1 MANGDKFKKKYF
13 DSWKGKVGGIVEQ
26 SCLFSPADDRIK
38 INGLPFKKL
47 HIVCTNDQIREI
59 AAITLSHYLQPQVV
73 FWRVSDDAD
82 LHGDAQC
89 S

>member
-13 DSWKGKVGGIVEQ
+13 DSWKDKISGIVGK
-26 SCLFSPADDRIK
+26 SCIISPADDRIK
-38 INGLPFKKL
+38 INQLPFKRL
-47 HIVCTNDQIREI
+47 HIICNHEQISKI

-73 FWRVSDDAD
+73 FWRVSDDAE